1 MQFSIACLISCS
13 AELLLNRHTR
23 KRAPLGLERFAC
35 DGSRHSFTTEN
46 RQSYRKPQG
55 KPFCISQR
63 ENPQKLLFL
72 LYRKLRCIS
81 YKAKKRS
88 AWIALRRNGI
98 CRFATRRRRR
108 ILRSRILFLKYT
120 EIMAQTMIAIA
131 KGDCDEEC
139 GGGWGAITDIM
150 DAPRHVTQVRI
161 SFKNLS
167 CSHTFR

>member
-23 KRAPLGLERFAC
+23 KRAPLGLKRFAC

-46 RQSYRKPQG
+46 RQSYRKPHG

-63 ENPQKLLFL
+63 ENSQKLLFL

-88 AWIALRRNGI
+88 AGCALARSRK
-98 CRFATRRRRR
+98 CTRYKADSWRSFLISESLRLRLF
-108 ILRSRILFLKYT
+108 LRSPHPRST
-120 EIMAQTMIAIA
+120 EIINN
-131 KGDCDEEC
+131 K
-139 GGGWGAITDIM
+139 
-150 DAPRHVTQVRI
+150 
-161 SFKNLS
+161 
-167 CSHTFR
+167 